1 VNVPGADVPAS
12 NPPRWDGSGADGPG
26 ADGPGADGPGAGRS
40 CPHGHGDHAGAL
52 TRELRALALV
62 ALDRLDP
69 LLVRLRDAVV
79 DAPAPGAGGECAVCA
94 TLAAVRAERPELA
107 GRLAAHATGLA
118 AALREALTD
127 RGPSGDTTEASAPAR
142 RVQHIPVDRVPAEQ
156 GRAAGRDRSRPAP
169 VQGTP
174 C

>member
-1 VNVPGADVPAS
+1 VVDVTVPGADVPGP
-12 NPPRWDGSGADGPG
+12 NLPGPDLPG
-26 ADGPGADGPGAGRS
+26 ADGRGADGPGAGRS
-40 CPHGHGDHAGAL
+40 CPHGHGGEHAGAL
-52 TRELRALALV
+52 ARELRALALV

-79 DAPAPGAGGECAVCA
+79 DAPAPGGGCAVCA

-107 GRLAAHATGLA
+107 GRLASHAAELA

-127 RGPSGDTTEASAPAR
+127 RSPSGGTTEAPAPAR
-142 RVQHIPVDRVPAEQ
+142 RVQHIPVDRDPAEQ
-156 GRAAGRDRSRPAP
+156 GRAAGRDRSGHP
-169 VQGTP
+169 VSTQESP